1 MDHPAHPIDRGPCDE
16 TDMQREAL
24 TKLLQAVRQGDTS
37 IDDALTR
44 LEHLPFESL
53 GFAKIDHHRAIRCG
67 FPEVIFCQGKTAEQ
81 VGAIFARL
89 AEAGA
94 NVLATRATPEQF
106 DAVRRCIPDAAH
118 HEVARC
124 ITYRQSPE
132 VVSEGLVILLAAG
145 TADIPVLEEARVTC
159 QIMDQRTQTINDVGV
174 AGIHRLLAQSKT
186 LQTARVIVTAA
197 GMDGALPGVV
207 SGLVEAPVI
216 AVPTSVGYG
225 AHFEGLAP
233 LLTML
238 NACSPG
244 VAVVNIDNGF
254 AAGYLAAMI
263 NRLGEQT
270 SASHLGDGPR

>member
-1 MDHPAHPIDRGPCDE
+1 
-16 TDMQREAL
+16 MQREAL
-24 TKLLQAVRQGDTS
+24 TQLLQAVRQGETS

-44 LEHLPFESL
+44 LEHMPFESL
-53 GFAKIDHHRAIRCG
+53 DFAKLDHHRAIRCG
-67 FPEVIFCQGKTAEQ
+67 FPEVIFCQGKTTEQ
-81 VGAIFARL
+81 VSAIFAKL
-89 AEAGA
+89 AETGV

-106 DAVRRCIPDAAH
+106 DAVRQRIPDAAH
-118 HEVARC
+118 HAVARC

-132 VVSEGLVILLAAG
+132 VASEGLVILLAAG

-159 QIMDQRTQTINDVGV
+159 QIMDQRTQTIIDVGV
-174 AGIHRLLAQSKT
+174 AGIHRLLAQTKT

-263 NRLGEQT
+263 NRLGEPA
-270 SASHLGDGPR
+270 SPSHLGDGPR

>member
-1 MDHPAHPIDRGPCDE
+1 
-16 TDMQREAL
+16 MQREAL
-24 TKLLQAVRQGDTS
+24 TQLLQAVRQGETS
-37 IDDALTR
+37 IDDALIR

-53 GFAKIDHHRAIRCG
+53 DFAKLDHHRAIRCG
-67 FPEVIFCQGKTAEQ
+67 FPEVIFCQGKTTEQ
-81 VGAIFARL
+81 VSAIFAKL
-89 AEAGA
+89 AETGV

-106 DAVRRCIPDAAH
+106 DAVRQRIPDAAH
-118 HEVARC
+118 HAVARC
-124 ITYRQSPE
+124 ITHRQSPE
-132 VVSEGLVILLAAG
+132 VVTEGLVILLAAG

-159 QIMDQRTQTINDVGV
+159 QIMDQRTQTIIDVGV

-186 LQTARVIVTAA
+186 LQTARVIVAAA

-263 NRLGEQT
+263 NRLGEPT
-270 SASHLGDGPR
+270 SS

>member
-1 MDHPAHPIDRGPCDE
+1 
-16 TDMQREAL
+16 MQREAL
-24 TKLLQAVRQGDTS
+24 TQLLRAVRQGETS
-37 IDDALTR
+37 IDEALLR
-44 LEHLPFESL
+44 LEHMPFESL
-53 GFAKIDHHRAIRCG
+53 DFARLDHHRALRCG

-81 VGAIFARL
+81 VAAIFAKL
-89 AEAGA
+89 AEPGV

-106 DAVRRCIPDAAH
+106 NAVRQRIPEAAH
-118 HEVARC
+118 HAAARC
-124 ITYRQSPE
+124 ITYRHSPE
-132 VVSEGLVILLAAG
+132 VASEGLVVLLAAG

-159 QIMDQRTQTINDVGV
+159 QIMDQRTTAINDVGV
-174 AGIHRLLAQSKT
+174 AGIHRLLAELKT
-186 LQTARVIVTAA
+186 LQSARVIVTVA

-244 VAVVNIDNGF
+244 VGVVNIDNGF

-263 NRLGEQT
+263 NRLGERN
-270 SASHLGDGPR
+270 SS

>member
-1 MDHPAHPIDRGPCDE
+1 
-16 TDMQREAL
+16 MQREAL
-24 TKLLQAVRQGDTS
+24 TQLLQAVRQGETS

-53 GFAKIDHHRAIRCG
+53 DFAKIDHHRAIRCG
-67 FPEVIFCQGKTAEQ
+67 FPEVIFCQGKTTEQ
-81 VGAIFARL
+81 VAAIFAKL
-89 AEAGA
+89 AETGV

-106 DAVRRCIPDAAH
+106 DAVHQRIPDAAH
-118 HEVARC
+118 HAVARC

-159 QIMDQRTQTINDVGV
+159 QIMDQRTQMISDVGV
-174 AGIHRLLAQSKT
+174 AGIHRLLAQAKT

-207 SGLVEAPVI
+207 GGLVEAPVI
-216 AVPTSVGYG
+216 AVPTSIGYG
-225 AHFEGLAP
+225 AHFGGLAP

-263 NRLGEQT
+263 NRLGEPT
-270 SASHLGDGPR
+270 SA